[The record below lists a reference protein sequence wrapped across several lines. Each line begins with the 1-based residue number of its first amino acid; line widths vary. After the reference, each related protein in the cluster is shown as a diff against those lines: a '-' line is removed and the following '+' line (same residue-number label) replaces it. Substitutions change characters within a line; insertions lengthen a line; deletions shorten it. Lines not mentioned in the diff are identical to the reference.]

1 MALFNVL
8 TREANLTLVSLRT
21 KTWNKDHSQIAQ
33 PALVCAYNR
42 VRQVDGSSHHVALNN
57 GGRQVAAHGF
67 HLIDFYEKGIG
78 GGGL

>member
-1 MALFNVL
+1 MEQRSLADC
-8 TREANLTLVSLRT
+8 TACVSLRI
-21 KTWNKDHSQIAQ
+21 Q
-33 PALVCAYNR
+33 LG